1 MIVIMSRGAT
11 PGQVAAVQERLAGM
25 GLRVQLSQQ
34 AEQVILLAL
43 GTNTPEAQVV
53 EAMAGVERTLPVL
66 RPYTLVSREVRPEG
80 TVIQAAGRYIG
91 GVDLTV
97 IAGPCS
103 VENREQLLAVA
114 DALKEA
120 GCGFLRAGAFKP
132 RTSPYSFQGLG
143 EAGLMLL
150 AEVKA
155 ATGLGIV
162 TEVLDPR
169 HIDQVAAVADVMQVG
184 SRNMHNYELL
194 KALGQCQRPVLL
206 KRGMAA
212 TVEEWL
218 LAAEYIVA
226 EGNPN
231 VILCERGIRT
241 FETYTR
247 NTLDISAVPV
257 VKRLS
262 HLPIIVDPSHGSG
275 KWRLVGPLSRAAV
288 AAGADGLLIEMH
300 PCPDKALSD
309 GEQSLSPENFRS
321 LLFSLRRVAEAV
333 DRRMPSP
340 N

>member
-11 PGQVAAVQERLAGM
+11 PGQVAAVQERLASM
-25 GLRVQLSQQ
+25 GLRVQVSRQGG
-34 AEQVILLAL
+34 QVILLAL
-43 GTNTPEAQVV
+43 GDNTPEAQVV
-53 EAMAGVERTLPVL
+53 EVLSGVERTMPVL
-66 RPYTLVSREVRPEG
+66 RPYTLVSREVRPDS
-80 TVIQAAGRYIG
+80 TVIQAAGRTIG
-91 GVDLTV
+91 GPDLAI

-103 VENREQLLAVA
+103 VESEEQLLEVA
-114 DALKEA
+114 ESIRAA

-143 EAGLMLL
+143 QAGLKLL

-155 ATGLGIV
+155 ASGLGIV

-169 HIDQVAAVADVMQVG
+169 HIEAVADVADIMQVG

-194 KALGQCQRPVLL
+194 KALGQCPRPVLL

-212 TVEEWL
+212 TIEEWL

-262 HLPIIVDPSHGSG
+262 HLPILVDPSHGSG

-288 AAGADGLLIEMH
+288 AAGADGLLVEVH

-309 GEQSLSPENFRS
+309 GEQSLSPENFCN
-321 LLFSLRRVAEAV
+321 LMASLRRVAEAV
-333 DRRMPSP
+333 DRSLPSP
-340 N
+340 E